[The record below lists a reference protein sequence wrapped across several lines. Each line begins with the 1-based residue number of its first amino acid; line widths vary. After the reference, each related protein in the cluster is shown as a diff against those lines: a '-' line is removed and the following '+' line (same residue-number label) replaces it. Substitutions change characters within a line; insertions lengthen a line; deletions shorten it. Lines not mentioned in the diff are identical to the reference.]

1 MTQWRNQVT
10 QELKDELQEDILVE
24 VDQLQMQ
31 IKDLKKEFLQIKR
44 KNKDEYKKPEI
55 VQEQD

>member
-55 VQEQD
+55 V